1 MVRNE
6 EPVAPPF
13 AARGSRRVLD
23 PMARISEVLFGLIMA
38 LTFTGSINVA
48 EAGHGEIRTLLF
60 GALGCNLAWGIV
72 DAVMHLMACL
82 AERGAA
88 WRIARAFLE
97 ADEPA
102 RAREVLAS
110 ALPPALAASLGEKEL
125 EAMRLA
131 TTRDLV
137 APPRPRLHAEDWR
150 GALGV
155 FLLVSLST
163 LPVALPFA
171 FGSDPTRSLRLSN
184 AVALVMLFGLGHAF
198 GRVSGLRPFPT
209 GLAMVALGV
218 VLVAVTMALGG

>member
-1 MVRNE
+1 MAGEQDEVTPAGGLGTR
-6 EPVAPPF
+6 P
-13 AARGSRRVLD
+13 VLD
-23 PMARISEVLFGLIMA
+23 PLARISEVLFGLIMA

-48 EAGHGEIRTLLF
+48 ESGNGEIRTLLY

-82 AERGAA
+82 GERGAA
-88 WRIARAFLE
+88 WRTARAFLD
-97 ADEPA
+97 AGDPR

-110 ALPPALAASLGEKEL
+110 ALPPSLAASLDEQAL
-125 EAMRLA
+125 ESMRVA
-131 TTRDLV
+131 AARDLV
-137 APPRPRLHAEDWR
+137 PPPRPRLHADDWR

-171 FGSDPTRSLRLSN
+171 IGNDPTRALRASN
-184 AVALVMLFGLGHAF
+184 AIALVMLFGLGHAF
-198 GRVSGLRPFPT
+198 GRVAGLRPIPT

-218 VLVAVTMALGG
+218 VLVAITMALGG